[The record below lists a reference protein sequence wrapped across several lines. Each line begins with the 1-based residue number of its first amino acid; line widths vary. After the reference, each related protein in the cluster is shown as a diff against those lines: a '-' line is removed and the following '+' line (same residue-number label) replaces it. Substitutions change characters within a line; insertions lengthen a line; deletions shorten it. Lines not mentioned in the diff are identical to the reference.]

1 MWLVGGGYSLV
12 FRGDFNVVPFP
23 TERLGAELFTPGMH
37 AFSDFISSFGLMHIP
52 LEGARFT
59 WSNNRNDAA
68 MSCLDIFLYLVD
80 WEDYY
85 LNITQRRL
93 PRLLS
98 DHSPILLG
106 CGKFLR
112 GQRPFCFENIWLKAD
127 GFVDHVKGWSLIS
140 FLVPLAS
147 FWFINLKALKLD
159 FKKWNEE
166 VFGNVG

>member
-1 MWLVGGGYSLV
+1 VWLVGGGGGGYSLV
-12 FRGDFNVVPFP
+12 SRGDFNVVPFP
-23 TERLGAELFTPGMH
+23 IERVRAELFTPGMH
-37 AFSDFISSFGLMHIP
+37 AFSDFISSFGLMDIP

-59 WSNNRNDAA
+59 WSNNRNNAA
-68 MSCLDIFLYLVD
+68 MSRLDIFLYSAD

-112 GQRPFCFENIWLKAD
+112 GRRPFLF
-127 GFVDHVKGWSLIS
+127 
-140 FLVPLAS
+140 
-147 FWFINLKALKLD
+147 
-159 FKKWNEE
+159 
-166 VFGNVG
+166 